1 MSKEETQGR
10 IDDYLLGRA
19 SREERRELEA
29 EITRNADLSQE
40 LAATERAIAAIELAE
55 DRALK
60 ARLQRLEASLQ
71 GAGTAETGARVAP
84 LVPRRRVL
92 RLLAF
97 AASFLLVLTLAWFT
111 LLRPDA
117 NQDPAQLAMAEF
129 KAYPNIAYVIER
141 GGTEEPPEAAAY
153 LAYEAGDY
161 ATAAQ
166 RFAQLPG
173 SAVQQFYL
181 GQSLLG
187 SEDFVGAA
195 RALGPLT
202 VDPDFNL
209 AAEAAYYLALAQLGS
224 GDPAAAIVTLEYI
237 VGTPEHPYLAEA
249 QKLLEQ
255 LQ

>member
-10 IDDYLLGRA
+10 IDDYLLGRS

-40 LAATERAIAAIELAE
+40 LAATERAMAAIELAE
-55 DRALK
+55 DQALK
-60 ARLQRLEASLQ
+60 VRLQRLEASLQ
-71 GAGTAETGARVAP
+71 GAEGSEGAKVTP
-84 LVPRRRVL
+84 LGPRRRL
-92 RLLAF
+92 FRLLAF
-97 AASFLLVLTLAWFT
+97 AASFLLVLTVAWFA

-117 NQDPAQLAMAEF
+117 SQDPAQLAMAEF

-141 GGTEEPPEAAAY
+141 GGTEEAPEAAAY
-153 LAYEAGDY
+153 IAYEAGDY
-161 ATAAQ
+161 PTAAQ
-166 RFAQLPG
+166 RFAQLPS

-187 SEDFVGAA
+187 SADFVGAA

-237 VGTPEHPYLAEA
+237 VGTPNHPNLADA